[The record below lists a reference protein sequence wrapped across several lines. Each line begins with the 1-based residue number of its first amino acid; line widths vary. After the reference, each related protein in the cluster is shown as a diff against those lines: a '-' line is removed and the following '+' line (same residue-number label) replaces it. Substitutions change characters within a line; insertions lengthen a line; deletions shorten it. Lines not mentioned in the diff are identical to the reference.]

1 MAERITKARLAC
13 LPPFYRRLVLDGDSV
28 TVENSHPRC
37 PPRAVLWNLQGVAD
51 ESPSVFRSRTQRQLP
66 VVVNSEYWS
75 DDFYDFLDGEVQEA
89 LSLLPS
95 IACAAIGEKARVR
108 TSSSV
113 LLPRRLDLR
122 LADELF
128 NFTPLRPYFDLWL
141 GLADS
146 WTVMRG
152 IKRV

>member
-13 LPPFYRRLVLDGDSV
+13 LPRFYRRLVLDGHSL
-28 TVENSHPRC
+28 TVENWDPRC

-51 ESPSVFRSRTQRQLP
+51 ESPSVFRSRTRRQLP

-75 DDFYDFLDGEVQEA
+75 DDFYDFLDGEVHGT
-89 LSLLPS
+89 LLLLPG
-95 IACAAIGEKARVR
+95 IAASDGTGRKTRVR
-108 TSSSV
+108 PSSS
-113 LLPRRLDLR
+113 RRLDLR

-146 WTVMRG
+146 WPIMRG

>member
-1 MAERITKARLAC
+1 MM
-13 LPPFYRRLVLDGDSV
+13 
-28 TVENSHPRC
+28 TVENWDPRC

-51 ESPSVFRSRTQRQLP
+51 ESPSVFRSRARRQLP

-75 DDFYDFLDGEVQEA
+75 DDFYDFLDGEVHGT
-89 LSLLPS
+89 LLLLPN
-95 IACAAIGEKARVR
+95 IAASDGGRSRVR
-108 TSSSV
+108 
-113 LLPRRLDLR
+113 RRLDLR

-146 WTVMRG
+146 WPTMRG
-152 IKRV
+152 IRRV